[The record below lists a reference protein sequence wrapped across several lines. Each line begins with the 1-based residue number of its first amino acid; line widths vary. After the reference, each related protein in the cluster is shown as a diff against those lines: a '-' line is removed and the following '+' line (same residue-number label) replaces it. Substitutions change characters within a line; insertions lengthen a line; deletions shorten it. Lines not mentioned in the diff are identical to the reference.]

1 VGQTPGDIERTFGR
15 TLGESSKAKYR
26 AGKSRP
32 VNQVREPNMSVAAVS
47 EIDEVRIV
55 DEIVERARVAQ
66 RNFEATGSQ
75 QRYDEAALAAA
86 WALMEPSRNEELATM
101 AVEMTGLGNVKDK
114 ITKNHRKTLG
124 VLRDIQHSKTYGIIR
139 QIPETGITE
148 IARPVG
154 VVGAVVPSTNPV
166 ATPTNNAINSL
177 KCGNAIILSPSPKG
191 AAVCEKLVG
200 YIHAEFDK
208 IKLNRDLVQMIPTP
222 VSKGKAQRLM
232 ETVDILVVT
241 GSQNNV
247 HRAYSSG
254 TPAIGVGAGNV
265 TVIIDETADLG
276 DAAQKITASKTFD
289 NATSCSSENVLIVVD
304 AVRDAFL
311 AELHKAGGRMLDAP
325 NAKKMKSA
333 LFQNGGLNRH
343 IIARDIDQVIDVAEI
358 EVKDSASAKF
368 LLLEGQGIGPDYPES
383 GEKLSLVT
391 TLYHAKDFAEAK
403 QIAHQV
409 LSHQGAGHSVGIHT
423 KDDKRAM
430 ALGMEIP
437 TCRVIVN
444 QAHCFATGGSFDN
457 GMPFSLSMGCGT
469 WGGNSIDDNFNHTH
483 LMNITKIVRT
493 IAPNEPRV
501 EDIFNT
507 YWDKVGK

>member
-1 VGQTPGDIERTFGR
+1 
-15 TLGESSKAKYR
+15 
-26 AGKSRP
+26 
-32 VNQVREPNMSVAAVS
+32 MSVAPLS
-47 EIDEVRIV
+47 EDAEIQ
-55 DEIVERARVAQ
+55 IVEDLVARARVAQ
-66 RNFEATGSQ
+66 KAFEKDATQ
-75 QRYDEAALAAA
+75 ERYDNAALAAA
-86 WALMEPSRNEELATM
+86 WALMDPDRNAELATM
-101 AVEMTGLGNVKDK
+101 AVETTGLGNVKDK

-124 VLRDIQHSKTYGIIR
+124 VLRDIKYSKTHGIISDD
-139 QIPETGITE
+139 PATGITE

-166 ATPTNNAINSL
+166 ATPTNNVVNAL

-191 AAVCEKLVG
+191 VAVCQKLLG
-200 YIHAEFDK
+200 YMYAEFDK
-208 IKLNRDLVQMIPTP
+208 IGLDHDLVQMIPAP
-222 VSKGKAQRLM
+222 VSKVKAQRLM
-232 ETVDILVVT
+232 EAVDILVVT

-265 TVIIDETADLG
+265 TVIIDETADLA

-289 NATSCSSENVLIVVD
+289 NATSCSSENVIIVVD
-304 AVRDAFL
+304 AIRDAFL
-311 AELHKAGGRMLDAP
+311 AELHKAGGRVLDAQ
-325 NAKKMKSA
+325 NASKLKNT

-343 IIARDIDQVIDVAEI
+343 VIARDIDQVIDVT
-358 EVKDSASAKF
+358 EVDVYEADSAKF
-368 LLLEGQGIGPDYPES
+368 LLIEGEGIGAEYPES

-391 TLYHAKDFAEAK
+391 TMYPAKDFEEAK
-403 QIAHQV
+403 EIATRV

-423 KDDKRAM
+423 TDDTRAVG
-430 ALGMEIP
+430 LGEDIP

-469 WGGNSIDDNFNHTH
+469 WGGNSIDDNFNHKH

-493 IAPNEPRV
+493 IPVNEPSLD
-501 EDIFNT
+501 DIFGG
-507 YWDKVGK
+507 YWERAGK